1 MPSFRLPQPSIG
13 AIVQLTLPE
22 PPSANRYWRHA
33 RGRTYR
39 SAEANA
45 YRASVVLLSPVRT
58 VPFPSGDVRVI
69 ATWFR
74 SRRAG
79 DLDNRWKVLRDA
91 LNGVLWTDDQQI
103 VELHLYR
110 KDAPRNGRI
119 ELNVESADG

>member
-1 MPSFRLPQPSIG
+1 M
-13 AIVQLTLPE
+13 AIKLTLPE

-45 YRASVVLLSPVRT
+45 YRDTILTHCWARSI
-58 VPFPSGDVRVI
+58 PFPSGPIRVT
-69 ATWFR
+69 ATWYR

-79 DLDNRWKVLRDA
+79 DLDNRWKVLGDA

-110 KDAPRNGRI
+110 KDAPKAGRI
-119 ELNVESADG
+119 ELIVEAVDANAG